1 MKQARM
7 RGKGIKARLRSGRPV
22 LCALANMGSPI
33 AAEIV
38 GLCGYDAVMID
49 LEHGFGDYAGAV
61 AQLQALA
68 GTPAASLVRVAENT
82 SVNLKRI
89 LDAGPQGVMVPMV
102 STRAEAEMA
111 VAACRYAPSGVRGV
125 AHAIARASGY
135 GTNVRRYVA
144 QVETELLIICQIESR
159 AGVKNAAAIAATD
172 GVDMIFLGPMDL
184 SASAG
189 HFNEPDHPE
198 VERLIRQV
206 ESAVRGTG
214 KMLGGLATLGRPA
227 GELFERGYDLVID
240 AVDIALLR
248 DAAVRNVQTVRK
260 YTSAPRKR
268 PRPGKPKPRGINQAS
283 RIRRRRASR

>member
-1 MKQARM
+1 MKQARKSGM
-7 RGKGIKARLRSGRPV
+7 GIKARLRTGRPV

-82 SVNLKRI
+82 PVNLKRI
-89 LDAGPQGVMVPMV
+89 LDAGPHGIMVPMI

-111 VAACRYAPSGVRGV
+111 VAACRYAPRGVRGV

-135 GTNVRRYVA
+135 GTDVRRYVA
-144 QVETELLIICQIESR
+144 QGENELLLICQIENR
-159 AGVKNAAAIAATD
+159 TGVRNAAAIAATD
-172 GVDMIFLGPMDL
+172 GIDMVFLGPMDL

-198 VERLIRQV
+198 VERLIREV
-206 ESAVRGTG
+206 ESAVRSTG
-214 KMLGGLATLGRPA
+214 KMLGGLATQGRPA

-248 DAAVRNVQTVRK
+248 DAAVRNVQAARK
-260 YTSAPRKR
+260 YTSATHRH
-268 PRPGKPKPRGINQAS
+268 PRPAKTKLKGLNRAS